1 MAADKNESVISL
13 LKKSFEHPYEGANCD
28 KIKMGLSL
36 ISRPTAAQRQTLL
49 SLLEKAR
56 SECEEDDPRRKRY
69 NYMIDCFIEQWWPE
83 ERE

>member
-1 MAADKNESVISL
+1 MAADKNESVIAL
-13 LKKSFEHPYEGANCD
+13 LKQSFEKPYEGMNCE

-56 SECEEDDPRRKRY
+56 SEGAEDDPRRKKY

-83 ERE
+83 EKE